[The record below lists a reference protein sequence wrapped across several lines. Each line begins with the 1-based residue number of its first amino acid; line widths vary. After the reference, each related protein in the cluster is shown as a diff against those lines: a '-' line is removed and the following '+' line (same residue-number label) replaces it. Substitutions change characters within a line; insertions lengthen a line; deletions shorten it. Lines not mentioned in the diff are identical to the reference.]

1 MYSES
6 ATAIVRPQRN
16 SAYAAADCQKGPRTN
31 IPKCGSRTSVIF
43 MYDGMQLQWRA
54 HLFPSETDQKCVA
67 LDHWTAK
74 AALSGPHV
82 N

>member
-1 MYSES
+1 MHRQLGLKG
-6 ATAIVRPQRN
+6 TRHV
-16 SAYAAADCQKGPRTN
+16 AADCQKGPRTN

-43 MYDGMQLQWRA
+43 MYDGRQLQWRA
-54 HLFPSETDQKCVA
+54 HLFPPETDQKCVS
-67 LDHWTAK
+67 LHHWTAK